1 MSVMTKTKGTCL
13 TVSPLTKTKQIL
25 YELMLR
31 EFSACTGK

>member
-1 MSVMTKTKGTCL
+1 MTKTKGTCL

-31 EFSACTGK
+31 ESLILRSQNR